1 MRAVG
6 RTDAQVVESRGVQP
20 VTRRLSVAVA
30 AAALTALAF
39 SSPALAVEL
48 RATVGPEF
56 TISLTDASGNRVT
69 QLDPGTYDIVVDDRS
84 DFHNFFLSGP
94 GVSQRTGVEFVGTTR
109 WTVTFV
115 EGRYAFVCDPHATM
129 MRGAFVVGNPPPPP
143 PPPPKVR
150 RLQALVGPG
159 FTVSVRTLAGAR
171 VTSTA
176 RGRVNLTVRDRSRA
190 HNFHLIGPGINRRTS
205 LAFVGT
211 QTWQLTLRPGLYRF
225 LCDPHA
231 LRMRGS
237 FRVR

>member
-1 MRAVG
+1 M
-6 RTDAQVVESRGVQP
+6 
-20 VTRRLSVAVA
+20 TRRLLRVAL
-30 AAALTALAF
+30 LTALLG
-39 SSPALAVEL
+39 LAMSDSAMAATAGTL

-69 QLDPGTYDIVVDDRS
+69 QLDPGTYTILVDDKS
-84 DFHNFFLSGP
+84 DFHNFHVAGP
-94 GVSQRTGVEFVGTTR
+94 GVSESTGVEFVGSRT

-115 EGRYAFVCDPHATM
+115 EGRYRYFCDPHATD
-129 MRGAFVVGNPPPPP
+129 MRGTFVVGNPPPPP

-159 FTVSVRTLAGAR
+159 FTVSVRTIAGAR

-176 RGRVNLTVRDRSRA
+176 RGRVNLVVRDRSRL
-190 HNFHLIGPGINRRTS
+190 HNFHLIGPGVNRKTT
-205 LAFVGT
+205 LGFVGT
-211 QTWQLTLRPGLYRF
+211 QTWQLTLRAGLYRF

-231 LRMRGS
+231 QRGMRGS

>member
-1 MRAVG
+1 M
-6 RTDAQVVESRGVQP
+6 
-20 VTRRLSVAVA
+20 TRRLSVAFA
-30 AAALTALAF
+30 TAALTALAF
-39 SSPALAVEL
+39 SAPALAVEL

-69 QLDPGTYDIVVDDRS
+69 QLDPGTYEIVVEDKS
-84 DFHNFFLSGP
+84 DFHNFHVTGP
-94 GVSQRTGVEFVGTTR
+94 GVSESTGVEFVGTRTL
-109 WTVTFV
+109 TVTFV
-115 EGRYAFVCDPHATM
+115 EGRYTFVCDPHSTM
-129 MRGAFVVGNPPPPP
+129 MRGSFIVGNPP

-159 FTVSVRTLAGAR
+159 FTVSVRTIAGAR
-171 VTSTA
+171 ITSTA

-190 HNFHLIGPGINRRTS
+190 HNFHLVGPGINRRTS
-205 LAFVGT
+205 VAFVGT

>member
-1 MRAVG
+1 
-6 RTDAQVVESRGVQP
+6 
-20 VTRRLSVAVA
+20 VTRRLILAATTVAFAALTFSGPA
-30 AAALTALAF
+30 AAATAGT
-39 SSPALAVEL
+39 L

-69 QLDPGTYDIVVDDRS
+69 QLDPGTYTVIVEDRS
-84 DFHNFFLSGP
+84 DFHNFHLSGP
-94 GVSQRTGVEFVGTTR
+94 GVNERTAVDFVGTTT

-115 EGRYAFVCDPHATM
+115 EGRYSYVCDPHATM

-143 PPPPKVR
+143 ANVR

-159 FTVSVRTLAGAR
+159 FTISVRTMTGAR

-176 RGRVNLTVRDRSRA
+176 RGRVDLVVRDRSRS
-190 HNFHLIGPGINRRTS
+190 HNFHLVGPGVNRRTTV
-205 LAFVGT
+205 AFLGT
-211 QTWQLTLRPGLYRF
+211 QTWKLTLRPGLYRF

-231 LRMRGS
+231 RRGMRGS

>member
-1 MRAVG
+1 M
-6 RTDAQVVESRGVQP
+6 
-20 VTRRLSVAVA
+20 TRLLRVLLLTSLLGLTLSD
-30 AAALTALAF
+30 TALA
-39 SSPALAVEL
+39 AATTTL

-69 QLDPGTYDIVVDDRS
+69 QLDPGTYDIVVEDKS
-84 DFHNFFLSGP
+84 DFHNFHVSGP
-94 GVSQRTGVEFVGTTR
+94 GVSESTGVEFIGTRTL
-109 WTVTFV
+109 TVTFV
-115 EGRYAFVCDPHATM
+115 EGRYTYMCDPHSTM
-129 MRGAFVVGNPPPPP
+129 MRGTFVVGNPP

-176 RGRVNLTVRDRSRA
+176 RGRVNLVVRDRSRA
-190 HNFHLIGPGINRRTS
+190 HNFHLIGPGVNRRTTVGF
-205 LAFVGT
+205 LGT

-231 LRMRGS
+231 RRGMRGS